1 MAFLGATLLRC
12 SPVTLRDTP
21 AARLLRIW
29 AVDCSE
35 PIRRGPKER
44 NTMTVRLHR
53 GDLPDLSRYTD
64 TVAIDTETMG
74 LHPHRDRL
82 CVVQMSNG
90 DGSAD
95 VVQIPKDHGKD
106 RADAPNLKA
115 LLANPKITKIFHFAR
130 FDLAALYNAFGVMPQ
145 PAYCTKIASRL
156 TRTYTDR
163 HGLKDLVREV
173 LNIDLSKQQQSSDW
187 GSQTLNE
194 AQLVYAA
201 SDVLHLHALR
211 ERLDAM
217 LAREGRMELAQ
228 ACFEFLPTRAKL
240 DLQGWDTE
248 DIFAH
253 S

>member
-1 MAFLGATLLRC
+1 
-12 SPVTLRDTP
+12 
-21 AARLLRIW
+21 
-29 AVDCSE
+29 
-35 PIRRGPKER
+35 
-44 NTMTVRLHR
+44 MTIRLHR
-53 GDLPDLSRYTD
+53 GDLPDLASYTD
-64 TVAIDTETMG
+64 SVAIDTETMG

-82 CVVQMSNG
+82 CVVQLSNG
-90 DGSAD
+90 DGTAD
-95 VVQIPKDHGKD
+95 VVQIISGQ
-106 RADAPNLKA
+106 ADAPNLKA

-145 PAYCTKIASRL
+145 PVYCTKIASRL
-156 TRTYTDR
+156 SRTYTDR

-187 GSQTLNE
+187 GSQSLSE
-194 AQLVYAA
+194 AQLAYAA

-211 ERLDAM
+211 GRLDAM
-217 LAREGRMELAQ
+217 LAREGRTELAQ
-228 ACFEFLPTRAKL
+228 ACFQFLPTRAKL